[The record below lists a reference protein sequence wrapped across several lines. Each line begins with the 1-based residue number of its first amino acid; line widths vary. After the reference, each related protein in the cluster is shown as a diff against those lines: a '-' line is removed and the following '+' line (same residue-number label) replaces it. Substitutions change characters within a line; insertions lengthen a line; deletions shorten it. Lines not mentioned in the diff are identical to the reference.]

1 MVWRGEVNISGICV
15 KIFFRESFFFCDF
28 LKIPQIENCFSS
40 GNNIHYHGDKMAVL
54 ENKFTIYGIQKN
66 INNMSPKAANFC
78 NRITMI
84 WFKNDV
90 LLK

>member
-1 MVWRGEVNISGICV
+1 MCGLEGEVKISGICV
-15 KIFFRESFFFCDF
+15 KIFFRESFFCDF
-28 LKIPQIENCFSS
+28 LKIQQIENCFSI
-40 GNNIHYHGDKMAVL
+40 GNNIHSRGDKMVVL
-54 ENKFTIYGIQKN
+54 ENKFTICGIQKN

-78 NRITMI
+78 NRITII